1 MILLSNRVHPSRKN
15 RKISEVRRAFA
26 DAVITAVS
34 KNRKKLH

>member
-26 DAVITAVS
+26 DAVITAV
-34 KNRKKLH
+34 KKSEKKVR